1 MNLTETLQRK
11 REQIGRIFNLPNA
24 QNFFIFD
31 FSASN
36 KELQTMDME
45 NAFQADQYVKK
56 ILRENSA
63 DVGIG
68 KYAEDRVIY
77 KHSPL
82 FGTARTIH
90 LGMDS
95 FLPAGTPVLSPLP
108 ATVHSFQ
115 NNKGIGDYGPTI
127 ILQHS
132 LDGITFFTLYGH
144 LSLNSLNNKS
154 AGQKIAQGEVI
165 GEIGT
170 TDINGNWP
178 EHVHFQIIADMLGKD
193 GDFPGVCSKQDREF
207 YLNNCP
213 NPNLILKLQ
222 I

>member
-1 MNLTETLQRK
+1 MNLTEILKRN
-11 REQIGRIFNLPNA
+11 REQIGRIFNLQNA
-24 QNFFIFD
+24 QKFFIFD

-45 NAFQADQYVKK
+45 NALQADQYVKN

-90 LGMDS
+90 LGIDI
-95 FLPAGTPVLSPLP
+95 FLPAGTKVFSPLP

-115 NNKGIGDYGPTI
+115 NNRGIGDYGPTI
-127 ILQHS
+127 ILQHD
-132 LDGITFFTLYGH
+132 LEGILFFTLYGH
-144 LSLNSLNNKS
+144 LSLESLEGKTV
-154 AGQKIAQGEVI
+154 GQKIAQGEII
-165 GEIGT
+165 GKIGT
-170 TDINGNWP
+170 LDINGNWP
-178 EHVHFQIIADMLGKD
+178 EHVHFQIIADMLGKK
-193 GDFPGVCSKQDREF
+193 GDFPGVCSRQDREF

-213 NPNLILKLQ
+213 DPNLILKLQ